1 MTNFYFTTVVFLFFL
16 VNLKAQ
22 NEFYIDGDNVSGT
35 IEVYVDGNDSINPTL
50 FVAGEINNNQ
60 GIFQNIDGIVE
71 LTGNFTNTAD
81 QTNAKYESTGVER
94 FSGAST
100 QTISGNLNG
109 LDALNNFYNLKID
122 KASTTRIDLA
132 SNLNVKNSISFENDG
147 GIIRTDISSHS
158 DDGDLYSKV
167 LYLLNSDPLAIS
179 GASSVANVGD
189 DYIEGKLRWE
199 VNGNNTYLFP
209 IGVQPG
215 SLDAGTQPIQ
225 FSFAN
230 NASTS
235 YNILVYLED
244 GNIPLVLDK
253 VYVDIGTNPN
263 ASGSSTLNDCI
274 GGLDGVLDQ
283 IVLDRDQNHQWAIQA
298 SPIGSI
304 EYTTTVM
311 PSPSADVDAIDIGLL
326 GCLNVVLRY
335 LAKEGVVGGD
345 LSTTSINGTT
355 DFPQQPGFLLDPT
368 GYSIGGQTSFGPL
381 RLHSTNPG
389 SSTLPVELL
398 SLAAHGNND
407 HIMVEWATAS
417 ELNNSGFEIL
427 RSTDG
432 ENFEN
437 IAWVDGTGTSR
448 DINTYTF
455 KDYNF
460 FPNIRYYY
468 RLKQIDFNGEYE
480 YSDIVSAALKGKD
493 SNLSI
498 SLAPNPSIHETT
510 LTVRSSEKGTAALKI
525 FNALGKLVV
534 NGQLWIQA
542 DIDQFLIQTKHLEE
556 VVYFLSLE
564 MQASTTNQKLFIK

>member
-109 LDALNNFYNLKID
+109 LDTLNNFYNLKID

-244 GNIPLVLDK
+244 GNIPL
-253 VYVDIGTNPN
+253 G
-263 ASGSSTLNDCI
+263 
-274 GGLDGVLDQ
+274 
-283 IVLDRDQNHQWAIQA
+283 
-298 SPIGSI
+298 
-304 EYTTTVM
+304 
-311 PSPSADVDAIDIGLL
+311 
-326 GCLNVVLRY
+326 
-335 LAKEGVVGGD
+335 
-345 LSTTSINGTT
+345 
-355 DFPQQPGFLLDPT
+355 
-368 GYSIGGQTSFGPL
+368 
-381 RLHSTNPG
+381 
-389 SSTLPVELL
+389 
-398 SLAAHGNND
+398 
-407 HIMVEWATAS
+407 
-417 ELNNSGFEIL
+417 
-427 RSTDG
+427 
-432 ENFEN
+432 
-437 IAWVDGTGTSR
+437 
-448 DINTYTF
+448 
-455 KDYNF
+455 
-460 FPNIRYYY
+460 
-468 RLKQIDFNGEYE
+468 
-480 YSDIVSAALKGKD
+480 
-493 SNLSI
+493 
-498 SLAPNPSIHETT
+498 
-510 LTVRSSEKGTAALKI
+510 
-525 FNALGKLVV
+525 
-534 NGQLWIQA
+534 
-542 DIDQFLIQTKHLEE
+542 
-556 VVYFLSLE
+556 
-564 MQASTTNQKLFIK
+564 

>member
-1 MTNFYFTTVVFLFFL
+1 MTNFYFTTLVFLVFTL
-16 VNLKAQ
+16 NLKAQ
-22 NEFYIDGDNVSGT
+22 NEFYVDGDNLSAT
-35 IEVYVDGNDSINPTL
+35 IEVYLDGNDGTNPTL

-60 GIFQNIDGIVE
+60 GVFQNIDGIVE

-81 QTNAKYESTGVER
+81 ETNAKYESTGVER
-94 FSGAST
+94 FSGASN
-100 QTISGNLNG
+100 QIISGDLNG
-109 LDALNNFYNLKID
+109 LASLNNLYNVKID

-158 DDGDLYSKV
+158 DDGDLYSKE

-179 GASSVANVGD
+179 GASSSANLGD
-189 DYIEGKLRWE
+189 DYIEGKLRWM

-209 IGVQPG
+209 IGIQPS

-225 FSFAN
+225 FTFSN
-230 NASTS
+230 NASS
-235 YNILVYLED
+235 PYDILVYLED
-244 GNIPLVLDK
+244 GDVPLVFDK
-253 VYVDIGTNPN
+253 VYDDVGTNPN
-263 ASGSSTLNDCI
+263 ASGSSTLVDCI
-274 GGLDGVLDQ
+274 GGPDGVLDQ

-298 SPIGSI
+298 SPSGSV
-304 EYTTTVM
+304 EYTVTVM
-311 PSPSADVDAIDIGLL
+311 PSPSADVNALDIGPL
-326 GCLNVVLRY
+326 GCQNVVLRY

-345 LSTTSINGTT
+345 LSSNPIIGTT
-355 DFPQQPGFLLDPT
+355 DFPQQPGFVLDPT
-368 GYSIGGQTSFGPL
+368 GYSISGQTSLSSL
-381 RLHSTNPG
+381 RLHSTDPL

-398 SLAAHGNND
+398 SLEAYGNDN
-407 HIMVEWATAS
+407 HIMVEWATAT

-437 IAWVDGTGTSR
+437 IAWLDGNGTSS
-448 DINTYTF
+448 DINIYAF

-460 FPNIRYYY
+460 LPNIRYYY

-480 YSDIVSAALKGKD
+480 YSDIVSAILKAKD

-498 SLAPNPSIHETT
+498 SLAPNPSLYEST
-510 LTVRSSEKGTAALKI
+510 LTVRSSEKGAAALKI
-525 FNALGKLVV
+525 FDALGKLVV
-534 NGQLWIQA
+534 NSQLWIQA

-556 VVYFLSLE
+556 GVYFLSLE

>member
-311 PSPSADVDAIDIGLL
+311 PSPSADVDALDIGLL

-437 IAWVDGTGTSR
+437 IAWVDGTGTSS

-498 SLAPNPSIHETT
+498 SLAPNPSFYEST
-510 LTVRSSEKGTAALKI
+510 LTIRSSEKGAAALKI
-525 FNALGKLVV
+525 FDALGKLVV
-534 NGQLWIQA
+534 NSQLWIQA

-556 VVYFLSLE
+556 GVYFLSLE

>member
-1 MTNFYFTTVVFLFFL
+1 MTNFYFTTLVFLVFTL
-16 VNLKAQ
+16 NLKAQ
-22 NEFYIDGDNVSGT
+22 NEFYVDGDNLSAT
-35 IEVYVDGNDSINPTL
+35 IEVYVDGNDGTNPTL

-60 GIFQNIDGIVE
+60 GVFQNIDGIVE

-81 QTNAKYESTGVER
+81 ETNAKYESTGVER
-94 FSGAST
+94 FSGASN
-100 QTISGNLNG
+100 QIISGDLNG
-109 LDALNNFYNLKID
+109 LASLNNLYNVKID

-158 DDGDLYSKV
+158 DDGDLYSKE

-179 GASSVANVGD
+179 GASSSANLGD
-189 DYIEGKLRWE
+189 DYIEGKLRWM

-209 IGVQPG
+209 VGIQPS

-225 FSFAN
+225 FTFSN
-230 NASTS
+230 NASS
-235 YNILVYLED
+235 PYDILVYLED
-244 GNIPLVLDK
+244 GDVPLVYDK
-253 VYVDIGTNPN
+253 VYDDVGTNPN
-263 ASGSSTLNDCI
+263 ASGSSFLVDCI
-274 GGLDGVLDQ
+274 GGPDGVLDQ
-283 IVLDRDQNHQWAIQA
+283 IVLDRDQNHQWAVQA
-298 SPIGSI
+298 SPSGSV
-304 EYTTTVM
+304 EYTVTVM
-311 PSPSADVDAIDIGLL
+311 PSPSADVDALDIGPL
-326 GCLNVVLRY
+326 GCQNIVLRY

-345 LSTTSINGTT
+345 LSSNPIIGTT
-355 DFPQQPGFLLDPT
+355 DFPQQPGFVLDPT
-368 GYSIGGQTSFGPL
+368 GYSISGQTSLATL
-381 RLHSTNPG
+381 RLHSTDLL

-398 SLAAHGNND
+398 SLEAYGNDN
-407 HIMVEWATAS
+407 HIMVEWATAT

-437 IAWVDGTGTSR
+437 IAWLDGNGTSS
-448 DINTYTF
+448 DINIYAF

-460 FPNIRYYY
+460 LPNIRYYY

-480 YSDIVSAALKGKD
+480 YSDIVSAILKAKD

-498 SLAPNPSIHETT
+498 SLAPNPSLYEST
-510 LTVRSSEKGTAALKI
+510 LTIRSSEKGAAALKI
-525 FNALGKLVV
+525 FDALGKLVV
-534 NGQLWIQA
+534 NSQLWIQA

-556 VVYFLSLE
+556 GVYFLSLE

>member
-1 MTNFYFTTVVFLFFL
+1 MTNFYFTTLVFLVFTL
-16 VNLKAQ
+16 NLKAQ
-22 NEFYIDGDNVSGT
+22 NEFYVDGDNLSAT
-35 IEVYVDGNDSINPTL
+35 IEVYVDGNDGTNPTL

-60 GIFQNIDGIVE
+60 GVFQNIDGIVE

-81 QTNAKYESTGVER
+81 ETNAKYESTGVER
-94 FSGAST
+94 FSGASN
-100 QTISGNLNG
+100 QIISGDLNG
-109 LDALNNFYNLKID
+109 LASLNNLYNVKID

-158 DDGDLYSKV
+158 DDGDLYSKE

-179 GASSVANVGD
+179 GASSSANLGD
-189 DYIEGKLRWE
+189 DYIEGKLRWM

-209 IGVQPG
+209 IGIQPS

-225 FSFAN
+225 FTFSN
-230 NASTS
+230 NASS
-235 YNILVYLED
+235 PYDILVYLED
-244 GNIPLVLDK
+244 GDVPLVFDK
-253 VYVDIGTNPN
+253 VYDDVGTNPN
-263 ASGSSTLNDCI
+263 ASGSSTLMDCI
-274 GGLDGVLDQ
+274 GGPDGVLDQ
-283 IVLDRDQNHQWAIQA
+283 IVLDRDQNHQWSIQA
-298 SPIGSI
+298 SPSGSV
-304 EYTTTVM
+304 EYTVTVM
-311 PSPSADVDAIDIGLL
+311 PSPSADVDALDIGPL
-326 GCLNVVLRY
+326 GCQNVVLRY

-345 LSTTSINGTT
+345 LSSNPIIGTT
-355 DFPQQPGFLLDPT
+355 DFPQQPGFVLDPT
-368 GYSIGGQTSFGPL
+368 GYSISGQTSLSSL
-381 RLHSTNPG
+381 RLHSTDPL

-398 SLAAHGNND
+398 SLEAYGNDN
-407 HIMVEWATAS
+407 HIMVEWATAT

-437 IAWVDGTGTSR
+437 IAWLDGNGTSS
-448 DINTYTF
+448 DINIYAF

-460 FPNIRYYY
+460 LPNIRYYY

-480 YSDIVSAALKGKD
+480 YSDIVSAILKAKD

-498 SLAPNPSIHETT
+498 SLAPNPSLYEST
-510 LTVRSSEKGTAALKI
+510 LTVRSSEKGAAALKI
-525 FNALGKLVV
+525 FDALGKLVV
-534 NGQLWIQA
+534 NSQLWIQA

-556 VVYFLSLE
+556 GVYFLSLE

>member
-1 MTNFYFTTVVFLFFL
+1 MTNFYFTTLVFLVFTL
-16 VNLKAQ
+16 NLKAQ
-22 NEFYIDGDNVSGT
+22 NEFYVDGDNLSAT
-35 IEVYVDGNDSINPTL
+35 IEVYVDGNDGTNPTL

-60 GIFQNIDGIVE
+60 GVFQNIDGIVE

-81 QTNAKYESTGVER
+81 ETNAKYESTGVER
-94 FSGAST
+94 FSGASN
-100 QTISGNLNG
+100 QIISGDLNG
-109 LDALNNFYNLKID
+109 LASLNNLYNVKID

-158 DDGDLYSKV
+158 DDGNLYSKE

-179 GASSVANVGD
+179 GASSSANLGD
-189 DYIEGKLRWE
+189 DYIEGKLRWM

-209 IGVQPG
+209 IGIQPS

-225 FSFAN
+225 FTFSN
-230 NASTS
+230 NASS
-235 YNILVYLED
+235 PYDILVYLED
-244 GNIPLVLDK
+244 GDVPLVYDK
-253 VYVDIGTNPN
+253 VYDDVGTNPN
-263 ASGSSTLNDCI
+263 ASGSSTLMDCT
-274 GGLDGVLDQ
+274 GGPDGVLDQ
-283 IVLDRDQNHQWAIQA
+283 IVLDRDQNHQWSIQA
-298 SPIGSI
+298 SPSGSV
-304 EYTTTVM
+304 EYTVTVM
-311 PSPSADVDAIDIGLL
+311 PSPSADVDALDIGPL
-326 GCLNVVLRY
+326 GCQNIVLRY

-345 LSTTSINGTT
+345 LSSNPIIGTT
-355 DFPQQPGFLLDPT
+355 DFPQQPGFVLDPT
-368 GYSIGGQTSFGPL
+368 GYSISGQTSLATL
-381 RLHSTNPG
+381 RLHSTDPL

-398 SLAAHGNND
+398 SLEAYGNDN
-407 HIMVEWATAS
+407 HIMVEWATAT

-437 IAWVDGTGTSR
+437 IAWLDGNGTSS
-448 DINTYTF
+448 DINIYAF

-460 FPNIRYYY
+460 LPNIRYYY

-480 YSDIVSAALKGKD
+480 YSDIVSAILKAKD

-498 SLAPNPSIHETT
+498 SLAPNPSLYEST
-510 LTVRSSEKGTAALKI
+510 LTIRSSEKGAAALKI
-525 FNALGKLVV
+525 FDALGKLVV
-534 NGQLWIQA
+534 NSQLWIQA

-556 VVYFLSLE
+556 GVYFLSLE

>member
-1 MTNFYFTTVVFLFFL
+1 MTNFYFTTLVFLVFTL
-16 VNLKAQ
+16 NLKAQ
-22 NEFYIDGDNVSGT
+22 NEFYVDGDNLSAT
-35 IEVYVDGNDSINPTL
+35 IEVYVDGNDGTNPTL

-60 GIFQNIDGIVE
+60 GVFQNIDGIVE

-81 QTNAKYESTGVER
+81 ETNAKYESTGVER
-94 FSGAST
+94 FSGASN
-100 QTISGNLNG
+100 QIISGDLNG
-109 LDALNNFYNLKID
+109 LASLNNLYNVKID

-158 DDGDLYSKV
+158 DDGDLYSKE

-179 GASSVANVGD
+179 GASSSANLGD
-189 DYIEGKLRWE
+189 DYIEGKLRWM

-209 IGVQPG
+209 VGIQPS

-225 FSFAN
+225 FTFSN
-230 NASTS
+230 NASS
-235 YNILVYLED
+235 PYDILVYLED
-244 GNIPLVLDK
+244 GDVPLVYDK
-253 VYVDIGTNPN
+253 VYDDVGTNPN
-263 ASGSSTLNDCI
+263 ASGSSTLVDCI
-274 GGLDGVLDQ
+274 GGPDGVLDQ
-283 IVLDRDQNHQWAIQA
+283 IVLDRDQNHQWSIQA
-298 SPIGSI
+298 SPSGSV
-304 EYTTTVM
+304 EYTVTVM
-311 PSPSADVDAIDIGLL
+311 PSPSADVDALDIGPL
-326 GCLNVVLRY
+326 GCQNIVLRY

-345 LSTTSINGTT
+345 LSSNPIIGTT
-355 DFPQQPGFLLDPT
+355 DFPQQPGFVLDPT
-368 GYSIGGQTSFGPL
+368 GYSISGQTSLATL
-381 RLHSTNPG
+381 RLHSTDPL

-398 SLAAHGNND
+398 SLEAYGNDN
-407 HIMVEWATAS
+407 HIMVEWATAT

-437 IAWVDGTGTSR
+437 IAWLDGNGTSS
-448 DINTYTF
+448 DINIYAF

-460 FPNIRYYY
+460 LPNIRYYY

-480 YSDIVSAALKGKD
+480 YSDIVSAILKAKD

-498 SLAPNPSIHETT
+498 SLAPNPSLYEST
-510 LTVRSSEKGTAALKI
+510 LTIRSSEKGAAALKI
-525 FNALGKLVV
+525 FDALGKLVV
-534 NGQLWIQA
+534 NSQLWIQA

-556 VVYFLSLE
+556 GVYFLSLE

>member
-1 MTNFYFTTVVFLFFL
+1 MTNFYCTTLVFLVFTL
-16 VNLKAQ
+16 NLKAQ
-22 NEFYIDGDNVSGT
+22 NEFYVDGDNLSAT
-35 IEVYVDGNDSINPTL
+35 IEVYVDGNDGTNPTL

-60 GIFQNIDGIVE
+60 GVFQNIDGIVE

-81 QTNAKYESTGVER
+81 ETNAKYESTGVER
-94 FSGAST
+94 FSGASN
-100 QTISGNLNG
+100 QIISGDLNG
-109 LDALNNFYNLKID
+109 LASLNNLYNVKID

-158 DDGDLYSKV
+158 DDGDLYSKE

-179 GASSVANVGD
+179 GASSSANLGD
-189 DYIEGKLRWE
+189 DYIEGKLRWM

-209 IGVQPG
+209 IGIQPS

-225 FSFAN
+225 FTFSN
-230 NASTS
+230 NASS
-235 YNILVYLED
+235 PYDILVYLED
-244 GNIPLVLDK
+244 GDVPLVFDK
-253 VYVDIGTNPN
+253 VYDDVGTNPN
-263 ASGSSTLNDCI
+263 ASGSSTLMDCT
-274 GGLDGVLDQ
+274 GGPDGVLDQ

-298 SPIGSI
+298 SPSGSV
-304 EYTTTVM
+304 EYTVTVM
-311 PSPSADVDAIDIGLL
+311 PSPSADVDALDIGPL
-326 GCLNVVLRY
+326 GCQNVVLRY

-345 LSTTSINGTT
+345 LSSNPIIGTT
-355 DFPQQPGFLLDPT
+355 DFPQQPGFVLDPT
-368 GYSIGGQTSFGPL
+368 GYSISGQTSLSSL
-381 RLHSTNPG
+381 RLHSTDPL

-398 SLAAHGNND
+398 SLEAYGNDN
-407 HIMVEWATAS
+407 HIMVEWATAT

-437 IAWVDGTGTSR
+437 IAWLDGNGTSS
-448 DINTYTF
+448 DINIYAF

-460 FPNIRYYY
+460 LPNIRYYY

-480 YSDIVSAALKGKD
+480 YSDIVSAILKAKD

-498 SLAPNPSIHETT
+498 SLAPNPSLYEST
-510 LTVRSSEKGTAALKI
+510 LTIRSSEKGAAALKI
-525 FNALGKLVV
+525 FDALGKLVV
-534 NGQLWIQA
+534 NSQLWIQA

-556 VVYFLSLE
+556 GVYFLSLE

>member
-1 MTNFYFTTVVFLFFL
+1 MTNFYFTTLVFLVFTL
-16 VNLKAQ
+16 NLKAQ
-22 NEFYIDGDNVSGT
+22 NEFYVDGDNLSAT
-35 IEVYVDGNDSINPTL
+35 IEVYLDGNDGTNPTL

-60 GIFQNIDGIVE
+60 GVFQNIDGIVE

-81 QTNAKYESTGVER
+81 ETNAKYESTGVER
-94 FSGAST
+94 FSGASN
-100 QTISGNLNG
+100 QIISGDLNG
-109 LDALNNFYNLKID
+109 LASLNNLYNVKID

-158 DDGDLYSKV
+158 DDGDLYSKE

-179 GASSVANVGD
+179 GASSSANLGD
-189 DYIEGKLRWE
+189 DYIEGKLRWM

-209 IGVQPG
+209 IGIQPS

-225 FSFAN
+225 FTFSN
-230 NASTS
+230 NASS
-235 YNILVYLED
+235 PYDILVYLED
-244 GNIPLVLDK
+244 GDVPLVFDK
-253 VYVDIGTNPN
+253 VYDDVGTNPN
-263 ASGSSTLNDCI
+263 ASGSSTLVDCI
-274 GGLDGVLDQ
+274 GGPDGVLDQ

-298 SPIGSI
+298 SPSGSV
-304 EYTTTVM
+304 EYTVTVM
-311 PSPSADVDAIDIGLL
+311 PSPSADVDALDIGPL
-326 GCLNVVLRY
+326 GCQNVVLRY

-345 LSTTSINGTT
+345 LSSNPIIGTT
-355 DFPQQPGFLLDPT
+355 DFPQQPGFVLDPT
-368 GYSIGGQTSFGPL
+368 GYSISGQTSLSSL
-381 RLHSTNPG
+381 RLHSTDPL

-398 SLAAHGNND
+398 SLEAYGNDN
-407 HIMVEWATAS
+407 HIMVEWATAT

-437 IAWVDGTGTSR
+437 IAWLDGNGTSS
-448 DINTYTF
+448 DINIYAF

-460 FPNIRYYY
+460 LPNIRYYY

-480 YSDIVSAALKGKD
+480 YSDIVSAILKAKD

-498 SLAPNPSIHETT
+498 SLAPNPSLYEST
-510 LTVRSSEKGTAALKI
+510 LTVRSSEKGAAALKI
-525 FNALGKLVV
+525 FDALGKLVV
-534 NGQLWIQA
+534 NSQLWIQA

-556 VVYFLSLE
+556 GVYFLSLE

>member
-1 MTNFYFTTVVFLFFL
+1 MTNFYFTTLVFLVFTL
-16 VNLKAQ
+16 NLKAQ
-22 NEFYIDGDNVSGT
+22 NEFYVDGDNLSAT
-35 IEVYVDGNDSINPTL
+35 IEVYVDGNDGTNPTL

-60 GIFQNIDGIVE
+60 GVFQNIDGIVE

-81 QTNAKYESTGVER
+81 ETNAKYESTGVER
-94 FSGAST
+94 FSGASN
-100 QTISGNLNG
+100 QIISGDLNG
-109 LDALNNFYNLKID
+109 LASLNNLYNVKID

-158 DDGDLYSKV
+158 DDGDLYSKE

-179 GASSVANVGD
+179 GASSSANLGD
-189 DYIEGKLRWE
+189 DYIEGKLRWM

-209 IGVQPG
+209 IGIQPS

-225 FSFAN
+225 FTFSN
-230 NASTS
+230 NASS
-235 YNILVYLED
+235 PYDILVYLED
-244 GNIPLVLDK
+244 GDVPLVFDK
-253 VYVDIGTNPN
+253 VYDDVGTNPN
-263 ASGSSTLNDCI
+263 ASGSSTLMDCT
-274 GGLDGVLDQ
+274 GGPDGVLDQ

-298 SPIGSI
+298 SPSGSV
-304 EYTTTVM
+304 EYTVTVM
-311 PSPSADVDAIDIGLL
+311 PSPSADVDALDIGPL
-326 GCLNVVLRY
+326 GCQNVVLRY

-345 LSTTSINGTT
+345 LSSNPIIGTT
-355 DFPQQPGFLLDPT
+355 DFPQQPGFVLDPT
-368 GYSIGGQTSFGPL
+368 GYSISGQTSLSSL
-381 RLHSTNPG
+381 RLHSTDPL

-398 SLAAHGNND
+398 SLEAYGNDN
-407 HIMVEWATAS
+407 HIMVEWATAT

-437 IAWVDGTGTSR
+437 IAWLDGNGTSS
-448 DINTYTF
+448 DINIYAF

-460 FPNIRYYY
+460 LPNIRYYY

-480 YSDIVSAALKGKD
+480 YSDIVSAILKAKD

-498 SLAPNPSIHETT
+498 SLAPNPSLYEST
-510 LTVRSSEKGTAALKI
+510 LTIRSSEKGAAALKI
-525 FNALGKLVV
+525 FDALGKLVV
-534 NGQLWIQA
+534 NSQLWIQA

-556 VVYFLSLE
+556 GVYFLSLE